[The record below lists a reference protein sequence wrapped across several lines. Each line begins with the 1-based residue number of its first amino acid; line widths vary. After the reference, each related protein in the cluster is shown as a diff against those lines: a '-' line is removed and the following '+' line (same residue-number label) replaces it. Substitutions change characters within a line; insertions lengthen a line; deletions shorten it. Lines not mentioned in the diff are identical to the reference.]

1 MISRIRY
8 TFREMWA
15 SLSRNLTLTAAA
27 VITSTVSLL
36 LFGGT
41 LLIQRMFDN
50 QLKLWTGGVEMI
62 VYVKHGAAEDQ
73 VALIQDALRL
83 LEPGGI
89 LIFSNNLRRFQL
101 DREALDRW
109 GALEITNITAA
120 TLPKDFARNPRIHN
134 VWRIE
139 WRP

>member
-1 MISRIRY
+1 M
-8 TFREMWA
+8 TA
-15 SLSRNLTLTAAA
+15 TLD
-27 VITSTVSLL
+27 V
-36 LFGGT
+36 
-41 LLIQRMFDN
+41 QR
-50 QLKLWTGGVEMI
+50 
-62 VYVKHGAAEDQ
+62 DQ

-101 DREALDRW
+101 DREALDTW